1 VRTDRYTVRGSE
13 VNMYC
18 PSCRSEFEAWV
29 KTCPDCDVSLVAE
42 LPPDVSHEAPELRNV
57 LETSDPDVLP
67 VATSALRA
75 AGIPFWTPGESS
87 MELLPL
93 GTGGGS
99 VASNLISAGVLVPA
113 DRYEE
118 ALAILGTV
126 ARPVD
131 GERTEN
137 DELAEE
143 DDDEDDDD
151 EDDGEGEEEDD
162 DDEED

>member
-1 VRTDRYTVRGSE
+1 
-13 VNMYC
+13 MYC
-18 PSCRSEFEAWV
+18 PRCRSEFEAWV

-42 LPPDVSHEAPELRNV
+42 LPPEPSHEAPELRRV

-87 MELLPL
+87 MDVLPL

-118 ALAILGTV
+118 ALAILETV
-126 ARPVD
+126 ARPME
-131 GERTEN
+131 GELAVE
-137 DELAEE
+137 DELAAE
-143 DDDEDDDD
+143 DED
-151 EDDGEGEEEDD
+151 EEEP
-162 DDEED
+162 